1 MGRLLGVLRLF
12 RHDILVMLLS
22 LKSRQ
27 TPRKVKGMMLLAI
40 LYLLS
45 PIDLIP
51 DAIPVFGM
59 VDDVVIVPAAIAALM
74 RLLPY
79 GVRSACERQ
88 ADYILKHAKLAGV
101 LVTLFLLAWVG
112 VIVWGIY
119 KLVS

>member
-1 MGRLLGVLRLF
+1 MGRILGMLKLF

-40 LYLLS
+40 LYLVS

-51 DAIPVFGM
+51 DAIPVAG
-59 VDDVVIVPAAIAALM
+59 VLDDAVIVPTAIAALM
-74 RLLPY
+74 HFLPAQ
-79 GVRSACERQ
+79 VRYECEGQ
-88 ADYILKHAKLAGV
+88 ADYILNHAKLVAA
-101 LVTLFLLAWVG
+101 LVSLFLFLWAG
-112 VIVWGIY
+112 LIVWGIY

>member
-40 LYLLS
+40 FYLLS

-59 VDDVVIVPAAIAALM
+59 LDDAVLVPAAIAMLM
-74 RLLPY
+74 RMLPY
-79 GVRSACERQ
+79 PCGRTASARPTTSCAMRSSPA
-88 ADYILKHAKLAGV
+88 Y
-101 LVTLFLLAWVG
+101 
-112 VIVWGIY
+112 
-119 KLVS
+119 S

>member
-40 LYLLS
+40 FYLLS

-59 VDDVVIVPAAIAALM
+59 LDDAVLVPAAIAMLM
-74 RLLPY
+74 RMLPY
-79 GVRSACERQ
+79 PVR
-88 ADYILKHAKLAGV
+88 
-101 LVTLFLLAWVG
+101 
-112 VIVWGIY
+112 
-119 KLVS
+119 

>member
-59 VDDVVIVPAAIAALM
+59 LDDAVLVPTAIAMLM
-74 RLLPY
+74 RMLPY
-79 GVRSACERQ
+79 PVRSDCERQ
-88 ADYILKHAKLAGV
+88 ADYILRHAKLAG
-101 LVTLFLLAWVG
+101 A
-112 VIVWGIY
+112 
-119 KLVS
+119 S

>member
-1 MGRLLGVLRLF
+1 
-12 RHDILVMLLS
+12 MLLS

-79 GVRSACERQ
+79 GVRSDCERQ
-88 ADYILKHAKLAGV
+88 ADYILRHAKLAGV

>member
-40 LYLLS
+40 FYLLS

-59 VDDVVIVPAAIAALM
+59 LDDAVLVPAAIAMLM
-74 RLLPY
+74 RILPY
-79 GVRSACERQ
+79 PVRSGCERQ
-88 ADYILKHAKLAGV
+88 ANYILRHAKLAGI
-101 LVTLFLLAWVG
+101 LVTVFLLAWVG

-119 KLVS
+119 KLIS

>member
-45 PIDLIP
+45 PIDFSIRCHP
-51 DAIPVFGM
+51 WVFRHGRRCRL
-59 VDDVVIVPAAIAALM
+59 PAPIAALQ
-74 RLLPY
+74 Y
-79 GVRSACERQ
+79 VVAAVRCA
-88 ADYILKHAKLAGV
+88 
-101 LVTLFLLAWVG
+101 VG
-112 VIVWGIY
+112 
-119 KLVS
+119 L

>member
-40 LYLLS
+40 FYLLS

-59 VDDVVIVPAAIAALM
+59 LDDAVLVPAAIAMLM
-74 RLLPY
+74 RMLPY
-79 GVRSACERQ
+79 PVRSDCERQ
-88 ADYILKHAKLAGV
+88 ADYILRHAKLVGI
-101 LVTLFLLAWVG
+101 LVTVFLLAWVG

-119 KLVS
+119 KLIS

>member
-45 PIDLIP
+45 PIDLNP
-51 DAIPVFGM
+51 DAIPVLGM

-79 GVRSACERQ
+79 GVR
-88 ADYILKHAKLAGV
+88 
-101 LVTLFLLAWVG
+101 
-112 VIVWGIY
+112 
-119 KLVS
+119 